1 MTYIEAV
8 KFTPSKEFKALALAS
23 FGYKGR
29 IWKTQPRESYHP
41 TNYWDGGSRNYFVAV
56 AREGMKVA
64 MPKADT
70 NNPFKAL
77 AHGSFPI
84 PVGFIIMEHVISCG
98 KDRGIRIYYNPL
110 DTDPTIE
117 AGS

>member
-1 MTYIEAV
+1 MYVEAV
-8 KFTPSKEFKALALAS
+8 KFSPSKEFKGLAQAS

-29 IWKTQPRESYHP
+29 IWKTQPLESYHP
-41 TNYWDGGSRNYFVAV
+41 SNYWDGGSRSYFVAV
-56 AREGMKVA
+56 LRDGMKVA
-64 MPKADT
+64 VPSDDT
-70 NNPFKAL
+70 HNPFKAL

-84 PVGFIIMEHVISCG
+84 PRGVVIMEHVIFCG

-117 AGS
+117 AGI